1 MIEAHTAAPH
11 GWAVIHERGLRR
23 SRCPVA
29 CFAHTEVSTVQ
40 FGTVQLFNGLG
51 NGGRIA
57 ELHKSES
64 AWAIRGAINGE
75 ENLGDL
81 TNLPEQS
88 FELCL

>member
-1 MIEAHTAAPH
+1 
-11 GWAVIHERGLRR
+11 
-23 SRCPVA
+23 
-29 CFAHTEVSTVQ
+29 
-40 FGTVQLFNGLG
+40 LG